1 MASVHIMRL
10 PTTSGILLLST
21 LSKMLPCA
29 AATFTFQPSSSSS
42 SVLANRV
49 GMRHVHQV
57 KIGEV
62 SSMASRCTNAKRYA
76 SSSSSSSSP
85 SDVVIPRAAVSVVAR
100 CQCAN
105 QIRYALVQR
114 GKSPNKGIWSFPGG
128 KIESGEGTLQ
138 AAMRELWE
146 ETRLGAATD
155 LTGSTPSADVIE
167 QSEGVDAVIKW
178 HTDGPITSSDSIHVG
193 DDGVVRWHYV
203 ISQYFAHVESS
214 SGPEEA
220 PKMIASDDAADA
232 KWWNVDDIKKGIEE
246 DRVTPGLLRVIK
258 MAEAMYAAGL
268 LECR

>member
-10 PTTSGILLLST
+10 PTASGILLLST
-21 LSKMLPCA
+21 LSKRFPSRCA
-29 AATFTFQPSSSSS
+29 AATFTFQPASSSS

-49 GMRHVHQV
+49 GMRRVRQV
-57 KIGEV
+57 KNGEV
-62 SSMASRCTNAKRYA
+62 GSMPSRCTNAKRYA
-76 SSSSSSSSP
+76 SSSPSSP

-100 CQCAN
+100 CQYAN

-146 ETRLGAATD
+146 ETRLGAAPD
-155 LTGSTPSADVIE
+155 RTGSTTSAEEIE

-232 KWWNVDDIKKGIEE
+232 SWWNVDDIKKGIEE